1 MIRLTDRT
9 ARPLEGET
17 PIAIVRGGPWDG
29 AVARLCP
36 SAASRAQ
43 APGAEWDEGLTAPPG
58 STFHPLPTLADGQ
71 RDVLFLT
78 GASGS
83 GKSTASADAARTFCE
98 VFGRGAQQ
106 PNVYIVCPDDPGL
119 DPAFKSCGFRWGWV
133 KPEALAEEMPPLESL
148 SEGDEPCLVIF
159 DDTEAVSDK
168 AAAKAVEAFSQ
179 ACLERGRKRRIHV
192 HFIGHRAAAGRAT
205 RVILQEQN
213 AVWLPT
219 NGSGSGNVKYLL
231 EKHLGIPGDVRAA
244 LKRDADEFGRWIVI
258 RTDATPRYAIT
269 PRRAFV
275 FDEDEIQSA
284 LTTRRV
290 ASRATAREKAKQ
302 EVAAANPAPANLRA
316 MIPQLHAHADN
327 VFQDDDDP
335 FAAAGQAYAQQGRAP
350 GGRAPGGRGGERPF
364 AAFPVSYR

>member
-29 AVARLCP
+29 AVARLCS
-36 SAASRAQ
+36 SAAARATTRD
-43 APGAEWDEGLTAPPG
+43 EWAEGLSAPAG

-83 GKSTASADAARTFCE
+83 GKSTASADCARTFCE
-98 VFGRGAQQ
+98 VFSRSGRQ
-106 PNVYIVCPDDPGL
+106 PNVYIVCPDDPAL
-119 DPAFKSCGFRWGWV
+119 DPAFKNPGFEWGWV
-133 KPEALAEEMPPLESL
+133 SPEALADDIPPLETL
-148 SEGDEPCLVIF
+148 AEGDDPCLVIF
-159 DDTEAVSDK
+159 DDTEAVSNK
-168 AAAKAVEAFSQ
+168 AAARAVETFSQ

-192 HFIGHRAAAGRAT
+192 HFIGHRAAAGRST

-244 LKRDADEFGRWIVI
+244 LKREADEFGRWIVI
-258 RTDATPRYAIT
+258 RTDATPRYAVT

-275 FDEDEIQSA
+275 FDEDDIQSA
-284 LTTRRV
+284 LTSRKA
-290 ASRATAREKAKQ
+290 ASRTTAREKAKL
-302 EVAAANPAPANLRA
+302 EAAMAMPAASSLRA
-316 MIPQLHAHADN
+316 PIPSYSSDVTQSVGHAVDN
-327 VFQDDDDP
+327 VASGDVGFP
-335 FAAAGQAYAQQGRAP
+335 G
-350 GGRAPGGRGGERPF
+350 GGRAATGRGGTRAF
-364 AAFPVSYR
+364 SAFPISHR